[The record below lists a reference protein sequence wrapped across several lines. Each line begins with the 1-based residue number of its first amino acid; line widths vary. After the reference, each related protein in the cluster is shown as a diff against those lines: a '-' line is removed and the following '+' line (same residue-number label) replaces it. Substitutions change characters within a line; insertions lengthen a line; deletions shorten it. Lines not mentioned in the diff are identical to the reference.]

1 MIITSERREFHTLR
15 KVYFKGKEGEEGG
28 GAVTLIVEAEGI
40 TTENMTAELE
50 KLATEMMEKSK
61 KIVAA
66 QEAPQ
71 QIFY

>member
-1 MIITSERREFHTLR
+1 MKIVGENQEFHTLR
-15 KVYFKGKEGEEGG
+15 RAHFKGKDGEEGG
-28 GAVTLIVEAEGI
+28 GTLTLSIRAEGI

-50 KLATEMMEKSK
+50 KLATEMLEKAK

-71 QIFY
+71 QIFH